1 MFQEFKKF
9 ALRGNM
15 IDLAVGIVI
24 GAAFGSV
31 VTSLVNDILMPPI
44 GLITGRVNFDQL
56 LFVIRQGDPPG
67 PYQTL
72 VAAQDAGAV
81 TINYGQFINTL
92 ISFIIIALAV
102 FLLVRVFNRL
112 YVEKEAEETQA
123 GPVVKECPFCFKEI
137 PTEASRCP
145 FCTSHLE
152 GSVAG

>member
-31 VTSLVNDILMPPI
+31 VNSLVNDILMPPI
-44 GLITGRVNFDQL
+44 GLITGGVNFDQL
-56 LFVIRQGDPPG
+56 LFVIQQGNPPG

-72 VAAQDAGAV
+72 AAAQEASAV

-102 FLLVRVFNRL
+102 FLLVRVINRL

-123 GPVVKECPFCFKEI
+123 EPVVKECPFCFKEI

-152 GSVAG
+152 ASAAG

>member
-31 VTSLVNDILMPPI
+31 VSSLVNDIIMPPI

-56 LFVIRQGDPPG
+56 HYVIQQGDPPG
-67 PYQTL
+67 PYASL
-72 VAAQDAGAV
+72 ANAQEARAV

-92 ISFIIIALAV
+92 LAFLIIALAV
-102 FLLVRVFNRL
+102 FLLVRAINRL
-112 YVEKEAEETQA
+112 YVEKEAEDTQA
-123 GPVVKECPFCFKEI
+123 KPVVKECPYCYKEI

-145 FCTSHLE
+145 FCTSQLE
-152 GSVAG
+152 ASPAD